1 LSTSI
6 AIIKRRFR
14 YIYNLLNGFL
24 VKLFYKKVKMEN
36 KLEFIIPFLI
46 LGALFLPKIL
56 KGMPIEN
63 VNELTKILFVSVVIS
78 VVIVVLRYL
87 KKIDSR

>member
-1 LSTSI
+1 
-6 AIIKRRFR
+6 
-14 YIYNLLNGFL
+14 
-24 VKLFYKKVKMEN
+24 MEN

-63 VNELTKILFVSVVIS
+63 VNEFLTITPNVKEIEQGKDGVAKVTIANFGQDPITVNVETTTKD
-78 VVIVVLRYL
+78 
-87 KKIDSR
+87 KKIKWVQKIQL